1 MMWNMKE
8 LRNDNLDLPRQE
20 MLKTLRELIGI
31 PSVRGQAEE
40 AAPFGRE
47 IGDSL
52 DYVLQVCREKGFRT
66 KNESGYYG
74 ICEYGGGEDLIAVL
88 VHLDV
93 VPAGEGWS
101 HEPYALSKDDGK
113 LYGRGVID
121 DKGPAVACI
130 YALEQVART
139 MEAKGVQSNKRVR
152 LIFGTDEETSWEDMT
167 RYRLREEVPCGG
179 FTADADFPV
188 VFAEKGILTFQLVM
202 PNRETRL
209 SEIEGG
215 TVINAVPASCR
226 IAYDGNVLDVTGKGA
241 HACEPEKGE
250 NAIAAALK
258 KLDYM
263 GIESP
268 LVCFWKTYLGDEP
281 YGSLLGC
288 DFKDD
293 ASGRLTMNMGTICM
307 DAEEIRLGIDIRY
320 PVSRTSKE
328 ILSAIKNRLA
338 ATEAEIEQVVYREPL
353 YLPENSENVRLLTEC
368 FARCTGRQ
376 MKPVSTGGGTYA
388 RALPNIAAFGP
399 VFPWRECTERQADEY
414 MYEDDF
420 YQITEIYYHALLT
433 LLGQ

>member
-1 MMWNMKE
+1 M
-8 LRNDNLDLPRQE
+8 RNDNLDLPRQE
-20 MLKTLRELIGI
+20 MLKTLGGLIGI

-74 ICEYGGGEDLIAVL
+74 ICEYGSGEDLIAVL

-101 HEPYALSKDDGK
+101 HEPYGLSIDDGK

-139 MEAKGVQSNKRVR
+139 MEAEGVQPNKRVR

-167 RYRLREEVPCGG
+167 RYRLREEMPCGG

-215 TVINAVPASCR
+215 TVTNAVPASCR
-226 IAYDGNVLDVTGKGA
+226 ILYDGNVSEVMGKGA
-241 HACEPEKGE
+241 HACEPEKGK
-250 NAIAAALK
+250 NAIATALQ
-258 KLDYM
+258 KLDRM

-268 LVCFWKTYLGDEP
+268 LVDFWKTHLGDEP
-281 YGSLLGC
+281 DGRLLGC

-307 DAEEIRLGIDIRY
+307 DEKEIRLGIDIRY
-320 PVSRTSKE
+320 PVSRTCE
-328 ILSAIKNRLA
+328 EVLA
-338 ATEAEIEQVVYREPL
+338 AVEAGLEGTEAHVEKVAHRDPL
-353 YLPENSENVRLLTEC
+353 YLPEDSENIRILTEC
-368 FARCTGRQ
+368 FARCTGQQ
-376 MKPVSTGGGTYA
+376 MKPISTGGGTYA
-388 RALPNIAAFGP
+388 RALTNIAAFGP
-399 VFPWRECTERQADEY
+399 VFPWRECTEHQADEY

-420 YQITEIYYHALLT
+420 YQITEVYYHALLQ
-433 LLGQ
+433 LMRQ